1 MTRYTW
7 VCLLR
12 ILAFSP
18 ALWGFYFQ
26 VYDHFLTNT
35 HIYMRYKQT
44 CVYGVTAGRH
54 IRGIE
59 IILSAINHFMYDGAE
74 K

>member
-1 MTRYTW
+1 MRRYTC
-7 VCLLR
+7 VCLPR

-18 ALWGFYFQ
+18 ALCGFY
-26 VYDHFLTNT
+26 YHFLTNA

-44 CVYGVTAGRH
+44 CVYGAHAGRR

-59 IILSAINHFMYDGAE
+59 IILLAINHFMYDGAE